1 MIYDF
6 YEILGQGIIAAR
18 TERHKEAMKFLSLAA
33 KIEPSNPRVWL
44 WLATAS
50 ETVAS
55 KRKYLQEALKV
66 DPNILA
72 ASVLLDR
79 LNQTEN
85 DSSKRNSKFVIF
97 TCPDCG
103 GKQRFDPDISGMQCE
118 YCGKIEFLTLENAS
132 DHEACLTTS
141 IQKDS
146 GNWAFIESQSA
157 CNACGATTSH
167 PPSQVTIRCP
177 FCNSDMVTTQS
188 VTPNLVSPAGISPFQ
203 YHRDDVLKI
212 IAKQWNI
219 QIRRLLQ
226 LVNIN
231 EVTLSSVY
239 LPFWTFDGTVQIL
252 CALGY
257 RVSPVIYS
265 PEERVILQGEWP
277 TQKSWFEC
285 DIDDL
290 PVYAARSVPN
300 ASITS
305 IFPFDLK
312 SILEYRPEILAGWQ
326 AENYQI
332 ALEDAAIESHKLM
345 RDIAFKRATRR
356 NLFMR
361 TSDML
366 QDDILVIDK
375 TYKLILLPVWIVSR
389 KNSNNVSRIF
399 INGQSGKISES
410 KSGWLS
416 LLKWKT

>member
-18 TERHKEAMKFLSLAA
+18 TGRHKEAIKFLSLAA
-33 KIEPSNPRVWL
+33 KIEPTNPRVWL
-44 WLATAS
+44 WLATTS
-50 ETVAS
+50 ETVES
-55 KRKYLQEALKV
+55 KRKYFQEALKV

-72 ASVLLDR
+72 ASVMLDR

-85 DSSKRNSKFVIF
+85 DSSRKISKSAIF
-97 TCPDCG
+97 TCPSCG

-118 YCGKIEFLTLENAS
+118 FCGKIELFTLENAS
-132 DHEACLTTS
+132 DHEFNLIPS
-141 IQKDS
+141 IQNGS
-146 GNWAFIESQSA
+146 GNWAFIESHSA

-177 FCNSDMVTTQS
+177 FCNLDMVTIQS
-188 VTPNLVSPAGISPFQ
+188 ATPNLISPTGIAPFR
-203 YHRDDVLKI
+203 YHRDDVLEI

-219 QIRRLLQ
+219 QTRKLLQ
-226 LVNIN
+226 LIN
-231 EVTLSSVY
+231 SDDVTFSSIY
-239 LPFWTFDGTVQIL
+239 LPFWTFDGTVQIF
-252 CALGY
+252 CALEY

-265 PEERVILQGEWP
+265 PQERVILKGEWP
-277 TQKSWFEC
+277 VEKSWFEC

-290 PVYAARSVPN
+290 LVYAARSVTN
-300 ASITS
+300 DSIMS

-345 RDIAFKRATRR
+345 RDIAFERARRR

-361 TSDML
+361 TSDMVK
-366 QDDILVIDK
+366 DDVLVFNK

-389 KNSNNVSRIF
+389 KTANGFRQTI
-399 INGQSGKISES
+399 INGQTGKTSER
-410 KSGWLS
+410 KSGWF
-416 LLKWKT
+416 KFFK